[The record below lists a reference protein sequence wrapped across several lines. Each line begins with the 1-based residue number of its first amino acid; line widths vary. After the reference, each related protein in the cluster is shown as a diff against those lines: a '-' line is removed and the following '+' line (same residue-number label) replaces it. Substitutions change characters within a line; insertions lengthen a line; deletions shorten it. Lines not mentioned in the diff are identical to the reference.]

1 MFNEKFWRYYKKSTN
16 KWPEIHL
23 IQSLYSKIYIF
34 YKNNTKLYGI
44 VTSANFT
51 NNGLSKNHETGVL
64 TTNQHLLENLENEI
78 RKSLDFVSL
87 AELQIDRLCT
97 ISDYMKKT
105 KRFEKQEDIDI
116 GLLENI
122 KKDCT
127 PSVENRDI
135 KLREGSQY
143 YINLSGVS
151 DRPVLP
157 KDKRKYN
164 SAHTQLSFAKES
176 TNMKLGDCLLLIA
189 VGGKCFLSYYSIA
202 SAIYERTEE
211 EKNNND
217 DNKRWPYYIYAN
229 NLSLNYGEKW
239 YEKPLYY
246 DKIIK
251 AFKEKYPNL
260 HVTPSG
266 NDNIEGAISFGS
278 TYFKVTNE
286 FGEFVKKIIDEQ

>member
-1 MFNEKFWRYYKKSTN
+1 
-16 KWPEIHL
+16 
-23 IQSLYSKIYIF
+23 
-34 YKNNTKLYGI
+34 
-44 VTSANFT
+44 
-51 NNGLSKNHETGVL
+51 
-64 TTNQHLLENLENEI
+64 
-78 RKSLDFVSL
+78 
-87 AELQIDRLCT
+87 
-97 ISDYMKKT
+97 
-105 KRFEKQEDIDI
+105 
-116 GLLENI
+116 
-122 KKDCT
+122 
-127 PSVENRDI
+127 
-135 KLREGSQY
+135 
-143 YINLSGVS
+143 
-151 DRPVLP
+151 
-157 KDKRKYN
+157 
-164 SAHTQLSFAKES
+164 
-176 TNMKLGDCLLLIA
+176 MKLGDCLLLIA